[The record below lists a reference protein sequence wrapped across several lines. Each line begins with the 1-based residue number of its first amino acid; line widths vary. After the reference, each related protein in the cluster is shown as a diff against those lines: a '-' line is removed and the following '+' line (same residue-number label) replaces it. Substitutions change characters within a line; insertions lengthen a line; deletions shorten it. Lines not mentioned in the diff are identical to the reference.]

1 MLQIIKL
8 KKDLNELF
16 LKKIKNRILDEEI
29 FWPRIQSVL
38 KILKSVVRDIT
49 QLESDKAIIIS
60 DAIAIFYNLS
70 KVIENDFIEKNDEL
84 NNLKNWQTILKAV
97 NDRSE
102 TCLPI
107 HFAMYLLKK
116 NLINIQLIYSYE
128 IIEKLVSHLKI

>member
-1 MLQIIKL
+1 VLQIIKL

-84 NNLKNWQTILKAV
+84 NNLKN
-97 NDRSE
+97 
-102 TCLPI
+102 
-107 HFAMYLLKK
+107 
-116 NLINIQLIYSYE
+116 
-128 IIEKLVSHLKI
+128 

>member
-1 MLQIIKL
+1 VLQIKL

-38 KILKSVVRDIT
+38 KILRSVVRDIT
-49 QLESDKAIIIS
+49 QLESDKAIIS

-84 NNLKNWQTILKAV
+84 NNLKN
-97 NDRSE
+97 
-102 TCLPI
+102 
-107 HFAMYLLKK
+107 
-116 NLINIQLIYSYE
+116 
-128 IIEKLVSHLKI
+128 

>member
-1 MLQIIKL
+1 MLQIKL

-38 KILKSVVRDIT
+38 KILRSVVRDIT
-49 QLESDKAIIIS
+49 QLESDKAIIS

-84 NNLKNWQTILKAV
+84 NNLKN
-97 NDRSE
+97 
-102 TCLPI
+102 
-107 HFAMYLLKK
+107 
-116 NLINIQLIYSYE
+116 
-128 IIEKLVSHLKI
+128 